1 MIKKKNGIDIE
12 KAVKESCE
20 KNGIILFDQLKMV
33 CEDRQFNTLNEKSL
47 VLRYTDID
55 NIEKYEDIEF
65 FDKDDNKVLD
75 VSLYFPSDKAYIILN
90 RVHFGKLYID
100 NQKYIMKQFI
110 KYLLSPNNFNYYAS
124 AIYLYSLGFNIK
136 EYILNEIGFFEY
148 GPLGTHLLCYLN
160 THFRNELS
168 SILLDEITKN
178 HILESYKSLNKTKAK
193 YLYRIKICLANSNY
207 ALKSLLEEKRTGK
220 IIDFHKDNIRHY
232 EEILSNYNY
241 HI

>member
-75 VSLYFPSDKAYIILN
+75 VSLF
-90 RVHFGKLYID
+90 
-100 NQKYIMKQFI
+100 
-110 KYLLSPNNFNYYAS
+110 
-124 AIYLYSLGFNIK
+124 
-136 EYILNEIGFFEY
+136 Y
-148 GPLGTHLLCYLN
+148 G
-160 THFRNELS
+160 
-168 SILLDEITKN
+168 I
-178 HILESYKSLNKTKAK
+178 
-193 YLYRIKICLANSNY
+193 
-207 ALKSLLEEKRTGK
+207 
-220 IIDFHKDNIRHY
+220 
-232 EEILSNYNY
+232 
-241 HI
+241 